1 MKTRDLLVEL
11 GFQAEVARY
20 TDQQPGYR
28 YDFGNLVL
36 HASQVTN
43 EYLRQ
48 TMLFTGTKFSP
59 RSIGSVEF
67 SLLLN
72 VESYEQGVA
81 LIAYNLGQDFNPMK
95 PTPWLLQ
102 GRIWEEHLPGRR
114 ELRRFQQRPQCNV
127 EADWFRVAVKKLIA
141 FGENAAEGDCFSVS
155 FAGNVL
161 TVVLPDQQLVM
172 PATGKDWPQAY
183 QCLASGLRHLPR
195 RTPSIGVSV
204 SIWDGYLTIG
214 RLRLPVQTCS

>member
-20 TDQQPGYR
+20 TDQQPGYH

-36 HASQVTN
+36 HVSQVTN

-48 TMLFTGTKFSP
+48 TMLFTGTKYSP

-67 SLLLN
+67 SLPLD

-81 LIAYNLGQDFNPMK
+81 LIAYNIGQDFKPTR
-95 PTPWLLQ
+95 PTPWLLL
-102 GRIWEEHLPGRR
+102 GRMYEEHLPGRLEQR
-114 ELRRFQQRPQCNV
+114 LFQQRPLCNV

-141 FGENAAEGDCFSVS
+141 CGENAAEGILFSVT
-155 FAGNVL
+155 FAGSVL
-161 TVVLPDQQLVM
+161 TIALPGQLIVM
-172 PATGKDWPQAY
+172 PATGKDWPQSY
-183 QCLASGLRHLPR
+183 RCLANGLRHLSK
-195 RTPSIGVSV
+195 RTPGSGVSV
-204 SIWDGYLTIG
+204 SFWDGHLTIG
-214 RLRLPVQTCS
+214 GLRLPIQT